1 MKKIAV
7 LTSGGDAPGMN
18 AAIRAVVRYGIHAD
32 MEVVGIENGL
42 KGLVDSKFL
51 AMNLRSVSDIVQ
63 RGGTILHSARCPEF
77 HNEEVQNVA
86 VKNLD
91 RIGVEGLIIIG
102 GDGSFMAGRSLSLK
116 GVPTIGIPG
125 TIDNDLAYTEYTLGF
140 DTACNTV
147 LDAINKLRDTMSS
160 HDRICIIQV
169 MGRNCGDI
177 ALHTGLGGGA
187 EIVLVPEVKM
197 DIEDVKQK
205 LRLYESKG
213 KLSSIIV
220 VAEGA
225 GNAIELRDTLRNDL
239 GYSVRATVLGHLQ
252 RGGSP
257 SMRDRYLGTNWGVQA
272 VQLLKDGIGNR
283 IVGIKNSKFFDMDIV
298 EGCAMKKQF
307 DYELY
312 EKANIVSNSVK

>member
-1 MKKIAV
+1 MNKIAV

-18 AAIRAVVRYGIHAD
+18 AAIRAVVRYGIHAG
-32 MEVVGIENGL
+32 MQVVGIENGL
-42 KGLVDSKFL
+42 KGLVESKFIG
-51 AMNLRSVSDIVQ
+51 MNLRSVSDIVQ
-63 RGGTILHSARCPEF
+63 RGGTILHSARCAEF
-77 HNEEVQNVA
+77 HNEEIQNLA

-91 RIGVEGLIIIG
+91 RIGVEGLIVIG
-102 GDGSFMAGRSLSLK
+102 GDGSFMAGRALSLK
-116 GVPTIGIPG
+116 GVPTVGIPG

-160 HDRICIIQV
+160 HDRICIIEV

-187 EIVLVPEVKM
+187 EIVIVPEIKM
-197 DIEDVKQK
+197 DIEDVENK
-205 LRLYESKG
+205 LRLYEAKG

-225 GNAIELRDTLRNDL
+225 GSAIELRDRLRKDL

-257 SMRDRYLGTNWGVQA
+257 SMRDRYLGTNWGVEA
-272 VQLLKDGIGNR
+272 VKLLKNGIGNR
-283 IVGIKNSKFFDMDIV
+283 LVGIKNNKFFDIDII
-298 EGCAMKKQF
+298 EGCAMKKKF

-312 EKANIVSNSVK
+312 ERANVVSNSVK

>member
-1 MKKIAV
+1 
-7 LTSGGDAPGMN
+7 MN
-18 AAIRAVVRYGIHAD
+18 AAIRAVVRYGIHAG
-32 MEVVGIENGL
+32 MEVVGVENGL
-42 KGLVDSKFL
+42 KGLVESKFL

-77 HNEEVQNVA
+77 PNEEVQNIA
-86 VKNLD
+86 IKNLN

-102 GDGSFMAGRSLSLK
+102 GDGSFMAGRALSLK
-116 GVPTIGIPG
+116 GMPTVGIPG

-160 HDRICIIQV
+160 HDRTCLIQV

-177 ALHTGLGGGA
+177 ALFTGLGGGA
-187 EIVLVPEVKM
+187 EMVLVPEVKM
-197 DIEDVKQK
+197 DFEDVKQK

-225 GNAIELRDTLRNDL
+225 GDVMELRDRLRKEM

-257 SMRDRYLGTNWGVQA
+257 SMRDRFLGTNWGVQA
-272 VQLLKDGIGNR
+272 VELLKNGVGNR
-283 IVGIKNSKFFDMDIV
+283 LVGIRKGKFYDVDIV
-298 EGCAMKKQF
+298 EGCAMKKKF
-307 DYELY
+307 DFELY
-312 EKANIVSNSVK
+312 EKANIVSNSINSI